1 MLLVFYDNHQIIN
14 DKSSNLFLIYQ
25 DIVCGNFYPYIL
37 ICIKIYLFNKMLTIE
52 QLNSLTDLREK
63 FQAVTGLTW
72 DPTTIDDEELLKTIQ
87 WYFPKGA
94 GFDKEHIAFDKGV
107 IEALHGDASDP
118 YYNEGEGG
126 EHDDDDKDVPQDEKL
141 ETLNITGK
149 TLEDLNA
156 LGEPYGI
163 SGEEISAADTDNDGK
178 VEIVSKPAQD
188 EEGNY
193 MVDSEGKYTT
203 VYAVQNDTED

>member
-1 MLLVFYDNHQIIN
+1 MT
-14 DKSSNLFLIYQ
+14 
-25 DIVCGNFYPYIL
+25 
-37 ICIKIYLFNKMLTIE
+37 TIE
-52 QLNSLTDLREK
+52 QKRVEYLTSKHAGEEK
-63 FQAVTGLTW
+63 YTAEKVEFLVRTGLTF
-72 DPTTIDDEELLKTIQ
+72 DPTTKKKFNGEEKAYKDID
-87 WYFPKGA
+87 WYYPKGA
-94 GFDKEHIAFDKGV
+94 AFKTS
-107 IEALHGDASDP
+107 SDDSS
-118 YYNEGEGG
+118 
-126 EHDDDDKDVPQDEKL
+126 DDPTPTPEQDDQNVPQEEKL
-141 ETLNITGK
+141 ETINIEGK
-149 TLEDLNA
+149 TEEELNA

>member
-1 MLLVFYDNHQIIN
+1 
-14 DKSSNLFLIYQ
+14 
-25 DIVCGNFYPYIL
+25 
-37 ICIKIYLFNKMLTIE
+37 MLTIE
-52 QLNSLTDLREK
+52 QLNSLTDLRKK
-63 FQAVTGLTW
+63 FKALTGLTW
-72 DPTTIDDEELLKTIQ
+72 DPTKIDDEDLLKTIQ

-107 IEALHGDASDP
+107 IEELGGDTSDP
-118 YYNEGEGG
+118 YYNEGEGSSD
-126 EHDDDDKDVPQDEKL
+126 EPTPDPDDDQDVPQEEKL
-141 ETLNITGK
+141 ETINIEGK
-149 TLEDLNA
+149 TEEELNA

-188 EEGNY
+188 EEENY

>member
-1 MLLVFYDNHQIIN
+1 
-14 DKSSNLFLIYQ
+14 
-25 DIVCGNFYPYIL
+25 
-37 ICIKIYLFNKMLTIE
+37 MLTIE
-52 QLNSLTDLREK
+52 QLNSLTDLRKK
-63 FQAVTGLTW
+63 FQALTGLTW
-72 DPTTIDDEELLKTIQ
+72 DPTKINDKDFLKKIQ

-94 GFDKEHIAFDKGV
+94 SLYKELIAFEKKV
-107 IEALHGDASDP
+107 IEELGGDTSDS

-126 EHDDDDKDVPQDEKL
+126 SDEPTTDPDDDQDVPQEEKL
-141 ETLNITGK
+141 ETINIEGK
-149 TLEDLNA
+149 TEEELNA
-156 LGEPYGI
+156 LGEPYRI

-203 VYAVQNDTED
+203 VYAVQNDIED